1 MDRNRNRKAVLAR
14 ALFAIGV
21 LSLILQSPAF
31 AFNPMS
37 IPLFAFEPNNDVWQ
51 SNLLLTN
58 GGAHEIGGNGF
69 SLSGTIQI
77 DGTNKRFMGGSGA
90 AMTQQSLVVNCTQT
104 IYTFTDQVVKLTVVF
119 TAPKLLDEYDA
130 ISRPINYVTFDV
142 VSLTSAA
149 HTVRITFNGANGLMV
164 GSASGSSQ
172 TVDFGSVGTTPV
184 SRHIVV
190 GRSEVD
196 PVRFLGTT
204 LRQWW
209 NRSGTKS
216 FAQAFIDGE
225 AEYARLYAKCRQFD
239 SLVISDAIR
248 VGDTCYAQVCGQ
260 TYRQTLHKSKLVAF
274 NETTPF
280 FFSLEGSSGDLIQ
293 TVDVVFPQSPLF
305 LAYNPAILETFLDPV
320 FYLFETAHVCNVND
334 PPPHDLGAWPT
345 VDNSCHLGYW
355 VEEASNMMIM
365 TAAVGHLEK
374 SPAYVQKH
382 WAQVSRWANWLR
394 LNGLDPVSQNST
406 DDFSGSYPHSCLL
419 AIKACLGIGSY
430 VKMATMVGRADSAA
444 KYRAILD
451 TATAGVIKR
460 GYDYQNRRFK
470 KANDQPGTWSQKY
483 NLAWDK
489 PLGLNVFADSI
500 AENEM
505 GVYRANVRPWG
516 VPLLSTETYNKSDWE
531 LFSATIT
538 RKKSDFLVLMH
549 AEWNYLNANAG
560 ACCGIADWHRT
571 SPTDAQGYD
580 DFGGR
585 GVSGGYF
592 MQICGDKC
600 LPLPSSWDN
609 TSVRSPQNAGNIEC
623 RLSITRAG
631 NALQVAGAAGRCRV
645 LIADACGRI
654 VRCVDAGADRG
665 DPRVNI
671 AGLPDGQYTAI
682 VSDGPGGLRSMR
694 FCIAQ

>member
-1 MDRNRNRKAVLAR
+1 
-14 ALFAIGV
+14 
-21 LSLILQSPAF
+21 
-31 AFNPMS
+31 
-37 IPLFAFEPNNDVWQ
+37 
-51 SNLLLTN
+51 
-58 GGAHEIGGNGF
+58 
-69 SLSGTIQI
+69 
-77 DGTNKRFMGGSGA
+77 MGGSGT

-104 IYTFTDQVVKLTVVF
+104 IYAFTDQAVKLTVTF

-142 VSLTSAA
+142 VSLTAA
-149 HTVRITFNGANGLMV
+149 THTVQITFSGSNGLMV

-172 TVDFGSVGTTPV
+172 TVDFGSVGATPV
-184 SRHIVV
+184 SRHVVV
-190 GRSEVD
+190 GRAEVD
-196 PVRFLGTT
+196 PIRFLGTT

-209 NRSGTKS
+209 NRTGTKT
-216 FAQAFIDGE
+216 FAQAFTDGE

-239 SLVISDAIR
+239 SLVISDALR

-260 TYRQTLHKSKLVAF
+260 TWRQTLHKSKLVAL

-280 FFSLEGSSGDLIQ
+280 FFSLEGCSGNLIQ
-293 TVDVVFPQSPLF
+293 TIDVVFPQSPLF
-305 LAYNPAILETFLDPV
+305 LAYNPAILETYLDPV
-320 FYLFETAHVCNVND
+320 FYLFETGNVCKPTD
-334 PPPHDLGAWPT
+334 PPPHDLGPWPT
-345 VDNSCHLGYW
+345 VNNGCNLGYW

-374 SPAYVQKH
+374 SPAYIQKH

-394 LNGLDPVSQNST
+394 VNGLDPVSQNST

-451 TATAGVIKR
+451 TAAVGVITR
-460 GYDYQNRRFK
+460 GYDYQNRHFK
-470 KANDQPGTWSQKY
+470 KANDQPGSWSQKY
-483 NLAWDK
+483 NLAWDR

-505 GVYRANVRPWG
+505 KLLRANVRPWG
-516 VPLLSTETYNKSDWE
+516 VPLLSGVTYNKSDWE

-538 RKKSDFLVLMH
+538 RKKSDFLALMH
-549 AEWNYLNANAG
+549 AEWNFLNANAG

-571 SPTDAQGYD
+571 SSTDPEGYD
-580 DFGGR
+580 NFGGR
-585 GVSGGYF
+585 AVSGGYF

-609 TSVRSPQNAGNIEC
+609 TSARSSHSAGNIEP

-631 NALQVAGAAGRCRV
+631 NMLQVAGADGRCRV

-654 VRCVDAGADRG
+654 VRRIDAVADRG
-665 DPRVNI
+665 DPRVSI
-671 AGLPDGQYTAI
+671 AGMAAGQYTAI
-682 VSDGPGGLRSMR
+682 VTDGPGGLRSMR
-694 FCIAQ
+694 FCIVN